1 MNTKTKKELE
11 AKKEDFIKDIEDYN
25 KMILRSEGAI
35 MLINEMLEEK

>member
-1 MNTKTKKELE
+1 MNTKKQKELE
-11 AKKEDFIKDIEDYN
+11 AKREDFITSIEDYN

>member
-1 MNTKTKKELE
+1 MNEKKRKELE
-11 AKKEDFIKDIEDYN
+11 DKRQEFIKSIEEYN